1 MNRMKP
7 ILRNLI
13 DIGIGY
19 LSLNRG
25 VGTLSGGEIIAEGT
39 PEQIAQSSNSC
50 TVVGRAGLEPATS
63 AS

>member
-13 DIGIGY
+13 DIGVGY

-39 PEQIAQSSNSC
+39 PEQVAQVSNSY
-50 TVVGRAGLEPATS
+50 TGQYLKKALH
-63 AS
+63 